1 MRTIKMD
8 CKPDIKLRL
17 LQQESDM
24 WKRVLEF
31 MTEENIRLKNR
42 LSEILKGDIDQD
54 LLITAEVFQDSF
66 VKEDELILLLRKD
79 VLAFDKLL
87 MREIFEDGS
96 IVNKVTKSFKVIRKN
111 VGDAET
117 QFNKLK
123 HEFSNFLLEYTSI
136 E

>member
-1 MRTIKMD
+1 
-8 CKPDIKLRL
+8 
-17 LQQESDM
+17 M

-123 HEFSNFLLEYTSI
+123 HEFSNFLLEYASK